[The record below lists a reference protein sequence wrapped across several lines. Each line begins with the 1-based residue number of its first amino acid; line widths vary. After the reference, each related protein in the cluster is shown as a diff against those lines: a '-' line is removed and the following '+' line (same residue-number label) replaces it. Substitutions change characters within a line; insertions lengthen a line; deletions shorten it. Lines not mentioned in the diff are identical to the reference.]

1 MSEDKVTLK
10 IIDDTI
16 KDVQE
21 INAKFINVL
30 KTSKQQLTL
39 IQNERNQLEQDKK
52 RLIEETKKLEK
63 EKTQLELDKK
73 RLIEETKKL
82 EKEKQERDQKIG
94 QMTGEQMRLLEEYA
108 KVKEELKKFAKIAAE
123 LEDQELDFE
132 KIQALLSIYSVL
144 LEKIFQGQP
153 HFKIL
158 FLLHGDKDRMT
169 RDDLKNATGIQ
180 GAMVLRAVQELDKV
194 GLIEYDMEKNTAK
207 LLKRLFPKRTIEGKK
222 K

>member
-108 KVKEELKKFAKIAAE
+108 KVKEELKKFAKIAASME
-123 LEDQELDFE
+123 EQELDFDR
-132 KIQALLSIYSVL
+132 IQALLSIYSVL

-153 HFKIL
+153 HYKVL
-158 FLLHGDKDRMT
+158 ETLHYAKDKMT
-169 RDDLKNATGIQ
+169 RDELKNTTGIQ

-194 GLIEYDMEKNTAK
+194 DLIEYDMDTSTARLK
-207 LLKRLFPKRTIEGKK
+207 KRLFPKPTIEEKK

>member
-1 MSEDKVTLK
+1 MPDDKITINIL
-10 IIDDTI
+10 DDTI

-21 INAKFINVL
+21 INNKLINVL
-30 KTSKQQLTL
+30 KTSKQGLSQ
-39 IQNERNQLEQDKK
+39 IQNERNQLE
-52 RLIEETKKLEK
+52 R

-73 RLIEETKKL
+73 RLLEETKKL

-108 KVKEELKKFAKIAAE
+108 KVKEELKKFAKIAASM
-123 LEDQELDFE
+123 EDQELDFDR
-132 KIQALLSIYSVL
+132 IQALLSIYTVL

-158 FLLHGDKDRMT
+158 FLLHGDKDKMT
-169 RDDLKNATGIQ
+169 RDELKNATGIQ

-194 GLIEYDMEKNTAK
+194 GLIEYDMEKSTAR

>member
-1 MSEDKVTLK
+1 MPEDKITINIL
-10 IIDDTI
+10 DDTI

-21 INAKFINVL
+21 INNKLINVL
-30 KTSKQQLTL
+30 KTSKQGLSQ
-39 IQNERNQLEQDKK
+39 IQNERNQLE
-52 RLIEETKKLEK
+52 R

-73 RLIEETKKL
+73 RLLEETKKL

-108 KVKEELKKFAKIAAE
+108 KVKEELKKFAKIAASM
-123 LEDQELDFE
+123 EDQELDFDR
-132 KIQALLSIYSVL
+132 IQALLSIYTVL

-158 FLLHGDKDRMT
+158 FLLHGDKDKMT
-169 RDDLKNATGIQ
+169 RDELKNATGIQ

-194 GLIEYDMEKNTAK
+194 GLIEYDMEKSTAR